1 MQDFLTVT
9 GMVLKTIPVGE
20 YDRHVCILTRECGKI
35 TAYAR
40 GARRQNHRL
49 LAAANPFCFGE
60 FKLYASR
67 NSYNLSEAAISYY
80 FEELRMDVEGAC
92 YGMYF
97 LEIADYYTRENND
110 EREML
115 RLLFQSLRALCKE
128 TLPRR
133 LVRYIFEQKAMVVN
147 GEFPGMP
154 ADGGVYLEA
163 TEYTVGYVTS
173 IPIEKLYTFVLTE
186 EVLEEY
192 ASIIDGCRRL
202 YIDRHFKSLEVL
214 KELEKSEL

>member
-20 YDRHVCILTRECGKI
+20 YDRHVCILTKERGKI

-40 GARRQNHRL
+40 GARRQNNRL
-49 LAAANPFCFGE
+49 LAATNPFCFGE
-60 FKLYASR
+60 FKLYATRS
-67 NSYNLSEAAISYY
+67 SYNLSEASISHY
-80 FEELRMDVEGAC
+80 FEELRMDVEGAY

-97 LEIADYYTRENND
+97 LEMADYYTRENND

-115 RLLFQSLRALCKE
+115 KLVFQSLRALSRE
-128 TLPRR
+128 ALPRR
-133 LVRYIFEQKAMVVN
+133 LVRYVFEQKAMVVN

-154 ADGGVYLEA
+154 QDGRLYSEAVAYTLE
-163 TEYTVGYVTS
+163 YVTAS
-173 IPIEKLYTFVLTE
+173 SIEKLYTFTLKE

-192 ASIIDGCRRL
+192 SVILDGYRKR

-214 KELEKSEL
+214 RELGM